1 MSIEPRVVE
10 LYAKETHAG
19 TISAISADL
28 FIVRFTSADVVNP
41 NETVWFGKE
50 KLLFQISG
58 FAPQKKRACAETFS

>member
-50 KLLFQISG
+50 NLLF
-58 FAPQKKRACAETFS
+58 

>member
-10 LYAKETHAG
+10 LYAKETQVG

-41 NETVWFGKE
+41 NETVWLGKE
-50 KLLFQISG
+50 NLLF
-58 FAPQKKRACAETFS
+58 